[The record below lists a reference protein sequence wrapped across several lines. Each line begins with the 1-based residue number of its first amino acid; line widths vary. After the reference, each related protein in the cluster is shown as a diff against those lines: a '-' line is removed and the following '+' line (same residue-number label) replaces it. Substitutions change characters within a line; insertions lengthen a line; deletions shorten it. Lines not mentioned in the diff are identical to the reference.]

1 MMVPIQPMNDEGSIQ
16 LSTLKQI
23 IQQRKKNYN
32 STFLRF
38 VWCKNSRSFFRQKSQ
53 LLTHKSFLFYSWNVV
68 ERLHSFEQIHLGTTT
83 YLVNRHLHH
92 SFIKKKIFRFRFL
105 CACSLNG
112 GNYLNYSLQRS
123 RTQYILV
130 IFGGRT
136 IFLYRCFFSWIQT
149 CSGYNWILEMNRK
162 VAKAFNTCP
171 QLMTTTQDFTPNFSS
186 DLKRW
191 RLIDE
196 VLLQIQIAKFL
207 N

>member
-136 IFLYRCFFSWIQT
+136 IFLYRCFFFVNTNLFGIQLDT
-149 CSGYNWILEMNRK
+149 GNEQKGRESVQHMSTVDDHNTRLYTKFFIRFETLK
-162 VAKAFNTCP
+162 VDRWGFVA
-171 QLMTTTQDFTPNFSS
+171 DS
-186 DLKRW
+186 DC
-191 RLIDE
+191 
-196 VLLQIQIAKFL
+196 
-207 N
+207 